1 MELELRQEQQLSMRQ
16 LHSLRLLQ
24 MGRLEMREYLET
36 VAQENPTVELELPH
50 EEEPLTRQAE
60 RWLDRWRWLE
70 ENDRQ
75 NSYYERPNQEEEDS
89 PMNRIGTDGGLAE
102 TLESF
107 LCRQIAGLE
116 VPERQRQLLYYLVG
130 CLEDSGYLTTPPEE
144 LAVGAGVPEE
154 ELRRSIA
161 RLQTL
166 EPAGVGAADLSQ
178 CLYLQLQRI
187 GDDGP
192 ATQIVLHHLETLA
205 KNRYHQIAQ
214 ALHISQEE
222 VRRAQQRIRQLDP
235 RPGRQFSPPEPA
247 PMVYPDVFVVE
258 QEGEFVCDDHRRPA
272 PMLHLNRYYQ
282 DLYRQTDDPEVK
294 KYLAEKLVQAENVLF
309 ALRQRESTM
318 LRCARFVAAGQQA
331 FFRDGPRALRPMY
344 MTEAAQALDV
354 HLSTVSRAV
363 KDKYLQCRQGVF
375 PLSYFF
381 SAPAPDGSD
390 VSRRAVLLQ
399 LRELIDG
406 EDKAHPLSDEK
417 LRCLLEQK
425 GCVLSRRTVAKYREE
440 LGIPGTA
447 GRRE

>member
-24 MGRLEMREYLET
+24 MGRLEIREYLET

-144 LAVGAGVPEE
+144 LAAGAGVPEE
-154 ELRRSIA
+154 ELRRSIGI
-161 RLQTL
+161 LQTL
-166 EPAGVGAADLSQ
+166 EPAGVGAADLSR
-178 CLYLQLQRI
+178 CLYLQLRRI

-192 ATQIVLHHLETLA
+192 ATQIVLHHLEALA
-205 KNRYHQIAQ
+205 RNRYHQIAQ
-214 ALHISQEE
+214 TLHISQEE

-294 KYLAEKLVQAENVLF
+294 KYLAEKRVQAENVLF
-309 ALRQRESTM
+309 ALRQRGS
-318 LRCARFVAAGQQA
+318 AAQLVQ
-331 FFRDGPRALRPMY
+331 PK
-344 MTEAAQALDV
+344 TEAAQALDV

>member
-24 MGRLEMREYLET
+24 MGRLEMREYLES

-130 CLEDSGYLTTPPEE
+130 CLEDSGYLTVPAEE

-192 ATQIVLHHLETLA
+192 ATQIVLHHLEALA

-214 ALHISQEE
+214 TLHISQEE

-235 RPGRQFSPPEPA
+235 RPGRQFSPPE
-247 PMVYPDVFVVE
+247 
-258 QEGEFVCDDHRRPA
+258 PA

-318 LRCARFVAAGQQA
+318 LRCARFVTAGQQA

>member
-24 MGRLEMREYLET
+24 MGRLEIREYLES

-130 CLEDSGYLTTPPEE
+130 CLEDSGYLTTPP
-144 LAVGAGVPEE
+144 
-154 ELRRSIA
+154 
-161 RLQTL
+161 
-166 EPAGVGAADLSQ
+166 
-178 CLYLQLQRI
+178 
-187 GDDGP
+187 
-192 ATQIVLHHLETLA
+192 
-205 KNRYHQIAQ
+205 
-214 ALHISQEE
+214 
-222 VRRAQQRIRQLDP
+222 
-235 RPGRQFSPPEPA
+235 
-247 PMVYPDVFVVE
+247 
-258 QEGEFVCDDHRRPA
+258 
-272 PMLHLNRYYQ
+272 
-282 DLYRQTDDPEVK
+282 
-294 KYLAEKLVQAENVLF
+294 EKLVQAENVLF

>member
-24 MGRLEMREYLET
+24 MGRLEIREYLET

-70 ENDRQ
+70 DNDRQ

-130 CLEDSGYLTTPPEE
+130 CLEDSGYLTVPTEE
-144 LAVGAGVPEE
+144 LAAGAGVPEE
-154 ELRRSIA
+154 ELRRGIA

-192 ATQIVLHHLETLA
+192 ATQIVLHHLEALA

-222 VRRAQQRIRQLDP
+222 VRQAQQRIRQLDP

-294 KYLAEKLVQAENVLF
+294 KYLAEKLVQNKQFHFSVFYVALLF
-309 ALRQRESTM
+309 LALYAGLIYLYKRRRKGIFPRRPPCPAAHVHDGGGAGTGRASVHRQPCSEGQVSPVPAGGVSFELLFLCPGPRRQR
-318 LRCARFVAAGQQA
+318 CQPPGGAAAAAGA
-331 FFRDGPRALRPMY
+331 D
-344 MTEAAQALDV
+344 
-354 HLSTVSRAV
+354 
-363 KDKYLQCRQGVF
+363 
-375 PLSYFF
+375 
-381 SAPAPDGSD
+381 
-390 VSRRAVLLQ
+390 RR
-399 LRELIDG
+399 G
-406 EDKAHPLSDEK
+406 
-417 LRCLLEQK
+417 
-425 GCVLSRRTVAKYREE
+425 G
-440 LGIPGTA
+440 
-447 GRRE
+447 

>member
-24 MGRLEMREYLET
+24 MGRLEMREYLES

-89 PMNRIGTDGGLAE
+89 PMNR
-102 TLESF
+102 
-107 LCRQIAGLE
+107 
-116 VPERQRQLLYYLVG
+116 
-130 CLEDSGYLTTPPEE
+130 
-144 LAVGAGVPEE
+144 
-154 ELRRSIA
+154 SIA

-192 ATQIVLHHLETLA
+192 ATQIVLHHLEALA

-214 ALHISQEE
+214 TLHISQEE

-318 LRCARFVAAGQQA
+318 LRCARFVTAGQQA

>member
-24 MGRLEMREYLET
+24 MGRLEMREYLES

-130 CLEDSGYLTTPPEE
+130 CLEDSGYLTVPTEE
-144 LAVGAGVPEE
+144 LAAGAGVPEE
-154 ELRRSIA
+154 ELRRSIG
-161 RLQTL
+161 R
-166 EPAGVGAADLSQ
+166 
-178 CLYLQLQRI
+178 
-187 GDDGP
+187 
-192 ATQIVLHHLETLA
+192 LHHLEALA

-214 ALHISQEE
+214 TLHISQEE

-318 LRCARFVAAGQQA
+318 LRCARFVTAGQQA

>member
-24 MGRLEMREYLET
+24 MGRLEMREYLES

-130 CLEDSGYLTTPPEE
+130 CLEDSGYLTVPTEE
-144 LAVGAGVPEE
+144 LAAGAGVPEE

-192 ATQIVLHHLETLA
+192 ATQIVLHHLEALA
-205 KNRYHQIAQ
+205 RNRYHQIAQ
-214 ALHISQEE
+214 TLHISQEE

-309 ALRQRESTM
+309 
-318 LRCARFVAAGQQA
+318 
-331 FFRDGPRALRPMY
+331 ALRPMY